1 VHVRGVDPYWGQTEA
16 LGAVDVDY
24 CLAFFKEY
32 GPKEK
37 PTAQGKHTKGKPIEK
52 DGLIGFVN
60 THIDPREILALQG
73 PESVNSMSALITSG
87 GMKAKCVASRVQ
99 RIASCARAGGTSI
112 VAGVR

>member
-1 VHVRGVDPYWGQTEA
+1 MADRPKVVILGCGFGG
-16 LGAVDVDY
+16 LGASQGLKKAAADVTVLDRNDY
-24 CLAFFKEY
+24 
-32 GPKEK
+32 
-37 PTAQGKHTKGKPIEK
+37 HT
-52 DGLIGFVN
+52 
-60 THIDPREILALQG
+60 